1 MEPLI
6 AEMTQED
13 PQKRPTAQEVVSRFA
28 EIRRGLSIW
37 KLRSRV
43 VRRDEIWMMRALRS
57 GRHLFRTAGYI
68 LGRKAAVPVPEPPS

>member
-6 AEMTQED
+6 ADMTQED
-13 PQKRPTAQEVVSRFA
+13 PQKRPTVQEVASRFA

-43 VRRDEIWMMRALRS
+43 VRRNENWPLRILRS
-57 GRHLFRTAGYI
+57 SRHLFRTAGYI
-68 LGRKAAVPVPEPPS
+68 IARKTAIPEPPP

>member
-1 MEPLI
+1 MEPLV
-6 AEMTQED
+6 ADMTQED

-28 EIRRGLSIW
+28 EIRRGLGIW

-43 VRRDEIWMMRALRS
+43 VRRDEIWPMRVLRS

-68 LGRKAAVPVPEPPS
+68 FAQKAAIPEPSS

>member
-6 AEMTQED
+6 ADMTQED

-28 EIRRGLSIW
+28 EIRRGLSFW

-43 VRRDEIWMMRALRS
+43 VRRDEGWPMRVLRL
-57 GRHLFRTAGYI
+57 GRHVCRTTRYI
-68 LGRKAAVPVPEPPS
+68 LGRKAAIPEPPS

>member
-13 PQKRPTAQEVVSRFA
+13 PSKRPMAQEVVSRFA

-43 VRRDEIWMMRALRS
+43 VRRDETRPMRALRS
-57 GRHLFRTAGYI
+57 GMHLFRTAGYI
-68 LGRKAAVPVPEPPS
+68 LARKAAVPEPPS